1 MNKFCAALSI
11 AYAFN
16 LNWAFGAE
24 GGMPQLNPEFLA
36 SQVFWLILIFSSL
49 YVIIWKLFLP
59 KITNSI
65 ENRKLKIVNDLNET
79 QKLKDNAEK
88 KLQEY
93 NKIIENSKK
102 DAKKIIE
109 DAKKIIEDGKKKLD
123 REIESKKQKFNEEI
137 EKELTNVE
145 KEIKNLKKSSMLVIN
160 KIAEDISSEIIKQVV
175 GTEINKSKLSAVVQD
190 ISKKKIENYL

>member
-24 GGMPQLNPEFLA
+24 GGMPQLNPEFWA
-36 SQVFWLILIFSSL
+36 AQIFWLILIFSSL

-109 DAKKIIEDGKKKLD
+109 DGKKKLN

-160 KIAEDISSEIIKQVV
+160 KIAADISSEIIKQVV

>member
-1 MNKFCAALSI
+1 MNKFCATLSI

-24 GGMPQLNPEFLA
+24 GGMPQLNPEFWA
-36 SQVFWLILIFSSL
+36 AQIFWLILIFSSL

-109 DAKKIIEDGKKKLD
+109 DGKKKLN

-160 KIAEDISSEIIKQVV
+160 KIAADISSEIIKQAI

>member
-24 GGMPQLNPEFLA
+24 GGMPQLNPEFWA
-36 SQVFWLILIFSSL
+36 AQIFWLILIFSSL

-93 NKIIENSKK
+93 NKIIENSKR
-102 DAKKIIE
+102 

-160 KIAEDISSEIIKQVV
+160 KIAIDISSEIIKQAI

>member
-24 GGMPQLNPEFLA
+24 GGMPQLNPEFWA
-36 SQVFWLILIFSSL
+36 AQIFWLILIFSSL

-109 DAKKIIEDGKKKLD
+109 DGKKKLN